1 MPGHPE
7 STSRQNTFQPPVEF
21 SPKTRS
27 EYLQGK
33 TELSDVDIIN
43 ILDLPVEKRSINNEI
58 YTDKSYK
65 ELKNNPADLSSLTE
79 NLKTNPEYLK
89 YHSSYIAKSKL
100 LYQESDV
107 LCNEIPCLIV
117 LDQLKKTSYLLPY
130 EYAAN
135 KYGAAITSADALK
148 SNTFTDFKRVF
159 NSRLKKLIEKGIEQ
173 GKDIFFLINNKKLSH
188 DEIKNQLIRFLNNRT
203 SENKEGTYLFFS
215 EKDFVCYS
223 FESDKNGFITEL
235 PEYDLKEIRAAISSK
250 PLTPSRE
257 SEKTSDSLASN
268 LNITQ
273 EKSDVNELFSSLL
286 LRGEITLLER
296 KKDIE
301 NRQQR
306 YFNALNSLEK
316 LNYLISSD
324 AIKESNK
331 IFIQAQKETKF
342 YQALLA
348 EQTENKPALKE
359 KNTMNENSGLDINT
373 YRFQSNEKIS
383 DWDEDQIKNYIKNSS
398 TSDLFAE
405 KFYATEKEYDELC
418 RRQKVLEDA
427 YRENADQNIIRER
440 IMQFDSYSRFI
451 AGNHLKPNSTEIIK
465 SKSQEDVFSREVE
478 NYSQGYEQYVREVL
492 IPEFAKE
499 EAQERYFTFD
509 EKDSRKFVEHI
520 NEWRNDNTNP
530 SKLIVIGKIP
540 PVMKILGIS
549 EKPIEVEQS
558 TLDKMIRAE
567 PTYPNDKQGHR
578 LSIDDIYA
586 IPSLLADPVMIFKS
600 KTRSDSFVFFAERK
614 DFKNR
619 SILIPLA
626 VDKKRGRIV
635 IHEITSMYGRNNEID
650 FVKSNI
656 DENNLIYEDSHR
668 SFLWAKEKI
677 KELNNMDIKRKS
689 SNGER
694 FTQIQFLGQRFT
706 DNGTYNQNILTKD
719 EFVNSF
725 SSDSRETYLEMKN
738 GKWQPKEEAVQAVK
752 EGKLFIEKDGQNY
765 TMHNESAASF
775 EISALDENGNTR
787 YQTDEELLKQ
797 YKQKYPESSLSIS
810 EDTRNELKN
819 VFSQIDDY
827 LEKGTVP
834 EEGRF
839 TLPKVPAYLK
849 ELGSD
854 ETAISLPVSVIK
866 KARETHGLSNKE
878 IKNSLTRLYDP
889 VAVFDTDKT
898 KSENKLDSKL
908 ILTDEFSE
916 SKPIALALNTNTQIQ
931 IEGDGHRKSVEVQDI
946 RSIHDRTL
954 TAKNGTDLVKHWT
967 EKGLC
972 RYVDDKKISDW
983 STVARVYFPI
993 EALQS
998 DKNNILT
1005 KERIVNLKYEE
1016 YLQTIENQERYFT
1029 FDKKESRHF
1038 IEQVDE
1044 WISDKSNTRKLVI
1057 VGKNPPLFQSLGIA
1071 DNMIEIEHSILNKIV
1086 RDEPVY
1092 PNEAQGH
1099 ALSVDD
1105 IRSIPN
1111 QLADPIMV
1119 FKSRTRNDSYVFF
1132 TERKDSQNRSI
1143 LIPLA
1148 VNKRK
1153 GRIVINEITSM
1164 YGRNNETD
1172 FVKTNIDEGNLKYMD
1187 KKRSIEWVEKNKSLD
1202 GELESKVQFLGQRI
1216 TDIETYNQNILT
1228 KERIVNSFSS
1238 DSRENNIQQKTEPA
1252 KQEEDFEKYLR
1263 ESEISQKQEF
1273 SLFDKELY
1281 LFNNGQLEE
1290 NHVFNLGKPGEI
1302 LKNCGFPENDRIE
1315 LVASRLKIKARQG
1328 NHPFEIMDILGL
1340 DKALQNPIAV
1350 FEYGEKEKAQNVIV
1364 NLEKDGKNFLVGVF
1378 FNQKKDGFEVS
1389 SIRGLFNRDNL
1400 DWMRWIQQGKLI
1412 YGDKERIQVLANQ
1425 QRTNLADV
1433 NSKEARTLSDLYYL
1447 DSLDNILQNFG
1458 DVKNIYA
1465 RDFPRYTEQKEKF
1478 EIFKQFRSAYQEK
1491 DSINIYDAVKDADEF
1506 YKAIKNN
1513 DKSIIEKFTNGIEKA
1528 ELARAASLILEKGI
1542 NTQALKQHASMHGKD
1557 NEPKYTKVLAGV
1569 EPTILMEQK
1578 TPSIATMLRA
1588 STTLATGNVQQN
1600 TDSVKQENLN
1610 QSTKKTQGDSM
1621 DKSGKKSFND
1631 TPVFRNASLF
1641 LEENKKG
1648 ELPFFAGKEKLKDGK
1663 EVIEIKP
1670 HPVVDAITGRLV
1682 LGTNQVLAQDVFRK
1696 TGEYPANINI
1706 ITWAEAKANGIQLKK
1721 GTPGYTISTK
1731 GKDNSYNIYK
1741 LFSENAVTENSIG
1754 NLNRAKYSAA
1764 VKTKIAVLN
1773 RQLEQEENIQNKSI
1787 ILANLAYAH
1796 LDNIQGNILRPKE
1809 IQLGLE
1815 NFRQGSELEKRT
1827 KEVSEYIENLPKDV
1841 KEMFK
1846 EKIMTVNGKFDNTT
1860 PEGLVKNYNPLQF
1873 EKRAAEKLE
1882 KAAELQKNRPE
1893 QIIDARNCTSATTF
1907 IAKYAAATSLA
1918 KANQNV
1924 KFITDKST
1932 NEKIQ
1937 KDLSATLEKSF
1948 SEYNHSKV
1956 FSIGEEA
1963 NEQCRTELK
1972 NFRTQQ
1978 LAIKSQENEIERKKD
1993 LNPSIDLS
2001 LS

>member
-89 YHSSYIAKSKL
+89 YHSGYIAKSKL

-359 KNTMNENSGLDINT
+359 KNTMNE
-373 YRFQSNEKIS
+373 FQSKNQNTAANNQNPSDTDIPHENRPALKEKNTMETQNINSQALVIDKNQMARMRAAREIKENMPNLSENERAAAVAILEAGAKSQKTSISEYMEKTFPNGIFGDIRTAEAAARQQGVEINGAVSINGFGENAKTVIYAGKTADFSTWCHELSHVWQSQLTGELKQNAEEAFQVKNSDWQKSIYIFEDGHTDTSAEAFAYGFEDFLKSNAGEMAADDKKRIFEKFADYMSRTYNGLKQHVKINEKITS
-383 DWDEDQIKNYIKNSS
+383 VYQKLIEIDDNILAQAEKAVRAERENEFLQREKNIQHSEKRQDYIRKYYTNIKNQYYETEQISSDGKRKGIIEVSDDRNLNSKTTRTEIDALLTFTDMGTYATLLSENSRIGDEKHIDALLNHRTLVEIKSPTGNANSIAKEIKEAINKENSEFVTVFLLDSAKNVSDAEILEKLEQKRKFIHGKTDGIFVIRNGILSEIKIPRVESFQTRSPSNSNNITYAKNVNIIFQPVNSS
-398 TSDLFAE
+398 MLFQSAYHGSSANFDKFNTSEYGLSGDGAMAFGYGVYVSNSETIARS
-405 KFYATEKEYDELC
+405 YAGI
-418 RRQKVLEDA
+418 QG
-427 YRENADQNIIRER
+427 ER
-440 IMQFDSYSRFI
+440 NLYAVEIPDSGYI
-451 AGNHLKPNSTEIIK
+451 VWDKTV
-465 SKSQEDVFSREVE
+465 SKSQKEKVKSELYENLIKEDYKGVEKQISTELDNVFSEDFDGKNLYGTVSSYIGSDRETSIFFRNIGYAGIQYPAGSSE
-478 NYSQGYEQYVREVL
+478 NASNYV
-492 IPEFAKE
+492 I
-499 EAQERYFTFD
+499 FD
-509 EKDSRKFVEHI
+509 D
-520 NEWRNDNTNP
+520 NDIKIKNHFQFQT
-530 SKLIVIGKIP
+530 IGKLEAREFDRNQQNKLTTQ
-540 PVMKILGIS
+540 MILDQ
-549 EKPIEVEQS
+549 EDKEQ
-558 TLDKMIRAE
+558 ME
-567 PTYPNDKQGHR
+567 
-578 LSIDDIYA
+578 
-586 IPSLLADPVMIFKS
+586 
-600 KTRSDSFVFFAERK
+600 
-614 DFKNR
+614 
-619 SILIPLA
+619 
-626 VDKKRGRIV
+626 
-635 IHEITSMYGRNNEID
+635 
-650 FVKSNI
+650 NI
-656 DENNLIYEDSHR
+656 
-668 SFLWAKEKI
+668 
-677 KELNNMDIKRKS
+677 
-689 SNGER
+689 
-694 FTQIQFLGQRFT
+694 
-706 DNGTYNQNILTKD
+706 
-719 EFVNSF
+719 
-725 SSDSRETYLEMKN
+725 
-738 GKWQPKEEAVQAVK
+738 
-752 EGKLFIEKDGQNY
+752 
-765 TMHNESAASF
+765 SAA
-775 EISALDENGNTR
+775 IKSAENAVLDENGNEIMFDEPKSETEER
-787 YQTDEELLKQ
+787 KSIKAIDVWNEINETIAENPEYEYQKFAAL
-797 YKQKYPESSLSIS
+797 
-810 EDTRNELKN
+810 
-819 VFSQIDDY
+819 DY
-827 LEKGTVP
+827 LYNKGTDDAAGYKNSF
-834 EEGRF
+834 ERN
-839 TLPKVPAYLK
+839 LNKLK
-849 ELGSD
+849 EISKSD
-854 ETAISLPVSVIK
+854 KQLQQILEKYKDCKIDFDDQALAVKIAGRRNNNFN
-866 KARETHGLSNKE
+866 KAKQDL
-878 IKNSLTRLYDP
+878 LDF
-889 VAVFDTDKT
+889 V
-898 KSENKLDSKL
+898 ENK
-908 ILTDEFSE
+908 
-916 SKPIALALNTNTQIQ
+916 
-931 IEGDGHRKSVEVQDI
+931 
-946 RSIHDRTL
+946 
-954 TAKNGTDLVKHWT
+954 
-967 EKGLC
+967 
-972 RYVDDKKISDW
+972 
-983 STVARVYFPI
+983 
-993 EALQS
+993 
-998 DKNNILT
+998 
-1005 KERIVNLKYEE
+1005 
-1016 YLQTIENQERYFT
+1016 
-1029 FDKKESRHF
+1029 
-1038 IEQVDE
+1038 
-1044 WISDKSNTRKLVI
+1044 
-1057 VGKNPPLFQSLGIA
+1057 
-1071 DNMIEIEHSILNKIV
+1071 
-1086 RDEPVY
+1086 
-1092 PNEAQGH
+1092 
-1099 ALSVDD
+1099 
-1105 IRSIPN
+1105 
-1111 QLADPIMV
+1111 
-1119 FKSRTRNDSYVFF
+1119 
-1132 TERKDSQNRSI
+1132 
-1143 LIPLA
+1143 
-1148 VNKRK
+1148 
-1153 GRIVINEITSM
+1153 
-1164 YGRNNETD
+1164 
-1172 FVKTNIDEGNLKYMD
+1172 
-1187 KKRSIEWVEKNKSLD
+1187 
-1202 GELESKVQFLGQRI
+1202 
-1216 TDIETYNQNILT
+1216 
-1228 KERIVNSFSS
+1228 
-1238 DSRENNIQQKTEPA
+1238 
-1252 KQEEDFEKYLR
+1252 KYLR

-1528 ELARAASLILEKGI
+1528 ELASAASLILEKGI

>member
-306 YFNALNSLEK
+306 YFNAVNSLEK
-316 LNYLISSD
+316 LNNLLSSKE
-324 AIKESNK
+324 IKESNK

-342 YQALLA
+342 YQALIA
-348 EQTENKPALKE
+348 EQAENKPALKE

-1005 KERIVNLKYEE
+1005 KERIVN
-1016 YLQTIENQERYFT
+1016 
-1029 FDKKESRHF
+1029 
-1038 IEQVDE
+1038 
-1044 WISDKSNTRKLVI
+1044 
-1057 VGKNPPLFQSLGIA
+1057 
-1071 DNMIEIEHSILNKIV
+1071 
-1086 RDEPVY
+1086 
-1092 PNEAQGH
+1092 
-1099 ALSVDD
+1099 
-1105 IRSIPN
+1105 
-1111 QLADPIMV
+1111 
-1119 FKSRTRNDSYVFF
+1119 
-1132 TERKDSQNRSI
+1132 
-1143 LIPLA
+1143 
-1148 VNKRK
+1148 
-1153 GRIVINEITSM
+1153 
-1164 YGRNNETD
+1164 
-1172 FVKTNIDEGNLKYMD
+1172 
-1187 KKRSIEWVEKNKSLD
+1187 
-1202 GELESKVQFLGQRI
+1202 
-1216 TDIETYNQNILT
+1216 
-1228 KERIVNSFSS
+1228 SFSS

-1528 ELARAASLILEKGI
+1528 ELASAASLILEKGI